1 MHVRQRTS
9 PGKRISPA
17 SVGILGIVVAS
28 LLPGSL
34 LSAAPPAATLLPA
47 STKSYL
53 SIPDY
58 ELAKANFEETQ
69 LGKLLE
75 DEVMEPFMEDLK
87 EQIQAKLVAGG
98 IQLGIELRDLQG
110 VYGGEICVAAIKPR
124 DEPSD
129 AVALLVDVTGKL
141 DPAQALIRKITAH
154 QIEQGAEQSEVKIS
168 GRTVK
173 RFQFPLEAGQMVA
186 DQAFYIIHQD
196 LLIASDD
203 PTIIAYIL
211 NGLTQAPADSLAQ
224 HPGFVEVQKRVDA
237 HAKEA
242 SFDFRWWVEP
252 LGHAEVVRSQAGGR
266 RRRGKDYLAMM
277 RNQGFDAIQGIG
289 GTVRFSAGA
298 AEAADRRE
306 IEHRTYVFAPADPQ
320 ATEGERFRL
329 GARVLDFPNV
339 ESFDPP
345 AWVPSDLATYLNF
358 RWKIKEAFFHSES
371 IVNDYADDEIFY
383 ELIDS
388 LKIDPAGPRVD
399 IVEEIVNHL
408 GEEVVLLTDHE
419 LPIHPQSERRLIA
432 VRLNTPDRV
441 KTAVDR
447 VLRNDP
453 NARPH
458 KIGEHDAWE
467 ISEEEEEIPTLMIV
481 GPGYPDPVAQNQ
493 PGENNRR
500 NIPNAAVAVAGEWLY
515 FANNM
520 DLLELVLTPKGN
532 SDQPL
537 SETEDFQRV
546 ATHLEQLGA
555 GADSFRQFAR
565 GDKAFRVTYELLRQ
579 NKMPEAESLLGRI
592 LTELWTDGEEGAAR
606 RDQEIDASK
615 LPPFETIEQYL
626 GPAGLFSRSEEDGWL
641 IVGGTL
647 AKE

>member
-1 MHVRQRTS
+1 MHVLQRTS
-9 PGKRISPA
+9 PGKRISPG
-17 SVGILGIVVAS
+17 SVGILGILVAS
-28 LLPGSL
+28 LLPCSL

-58 ELAKANFEETQ
+58 EQAKANFEETQ
-69 LGKLLE
+69 LGKLLQ
-75 DEVMEPFMEDLK
+75 DEAMEPFMEDLK
-87 EQIQAKLVAGG
+87 QQIQAKLVAGG

-154 QIEQGAEQSEVKIS
+154 QIEKGAQQTEVKIA

-186 DQAFYIIHQD
+186 DQALYIIHQD

-211 NGLTQAPADSLAQ
+211 NGLAQAPADSLAQ
-224 HPGFVEVQKRVDA
+224 HPGFVAVKERVDS
-237 HAKEA
+237 HAAEA
-242 SFDFRWWVEP
+242 SYDFRWWVEP
-252 LGHAEVVRSQAGGR
+252 LGYAEVARSAAGGR
-266 RRRGKDYLAMM
+266 RRRGKDYLALM

-289 GTVRFSAGA
+289 GTVRFSAGK
-298 AEAADRRE
+298 AEDNDRRE
-306 IEHRTYVFAPADPQ
+306 MEHRSYVFAPADPK
-320 ATEGERFRL
+320 AAEGERFRL

-339 ESFDPP
+339 DTFDPP
-345 AWVPSDLATYLNF
+345 SWVPSNLATYLNF
-358 RWKIKEAFFHSES
+358 RWKMKEAFFHSES

-388 LKIDPAGPRVD
+388 LKVDPAGPRVD
-399 IVEEIVNHL
+399 IVEEIINHL
-408 GEEVVLLTDHE
+408 GEEVILLTDHE

-432 VRLNTPDRV
+432 VKLEDPARV

-467 ISEEEEEIPTLMIV
+467 ISEEEDEIPTLMIV

-493 PGENNRR
+493 PAENQV
-500 NIPNAAVAVAGEWLY
+500 NIPNAAVSVAGEWLY

-520 DLLELVLTPKGN
+520 DLLETVLTPKDDAEDLLEN
-532 SDQPL
+532 SD
-537 SETEDFQRV
+537 DFKRV

-555 GADSFRQFAR
+555 GTDSFRQFAR
-565 GDKAFRVTYELLRQ
+565 SDKAVRVTYELMRQ
-579 NKMPEAESLLGRI
+579 NKMPEAESLLGRM

-615 LPPFETIEQYL
+615 LPPFEAIENYL
-626 GPAGLFSRSEEDGWL
+626 GPAGLYSRSEENGWL